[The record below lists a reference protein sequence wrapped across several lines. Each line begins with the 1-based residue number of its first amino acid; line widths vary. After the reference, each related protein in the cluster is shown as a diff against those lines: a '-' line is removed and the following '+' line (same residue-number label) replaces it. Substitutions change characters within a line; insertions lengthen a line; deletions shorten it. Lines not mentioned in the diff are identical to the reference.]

1 MQKYNKIYFL
11 HIPKTGGR
19 FFTEYILKPIEEVL
33 KKNNI
38 EIIQL
43 PPNVSKH
50 GGWHNDIDD
59 QTYIVSI
66 FREPSEF
73 FISVIAHMI
82 ADQANMIDPDKDHI
96 IKDNTKILDISK
108 DLVHKKIEEMHYIDN
123 FQSQNFILSPT
134 QNHIIQESMRLHR
147 ENKGFDED
155 LINQRVQRVNLMIRH
170 KDFKSMD
177 YSLLIKKIFLD
188 LGIEETIQ
196 LKEADRE
203 HYKNNSSENLFNKL
217 NSEDI
222 QAIHNKFLF
231 DKKIYE
237 DDSLFWAAK

>member
-50 GGWHNDIDD
+50 GGWHKEIDD

-73 FISVIAHMI
+73 FISVIAHML

-108 DLVHKKIEEMHYIDN
+108 DLVHKKIEELHYLDN

-134 QNHIIQESMRLHR
+134 QTHIIQESMKAHR
-147 ENKGFDED
+147 DNKGFDED
-155 LINQRVQRVNLMIRH
+155 LINQRSKRVNLMMRH

-188 LGIEETIQ
+188 LGIEENFE
-196 LKEADRE
+196 LKEVNRE

-217 NSEDI
+217 NNEDI

-237 DDSLFWAAK
+237 DDSLFWAAE

>member
-1 MQKYNKIYFL
+1 MPKYNKVYFL

-50 GGWHNDIDD
+50 GGWHKEIDD

-73 FISVIAHMI
+73 FISVIAHMF
-82 ADQANMIDPDKDHI
+82 ADQANMIDPDKDHT

-108 DLVHKKIEEMHYIDN
+108 DLVHKKIEELHYLDN

-134 QNHIIQESMRLHR
+134 QTHIIQESMKAHR
-147 ENKGFDED
+147 DNKGFDED
-155 LINQRVQRVNLMIRH
+155 LINQRANRVNLMMRH
-170 KDFKSMD
+170 KDFKNMD